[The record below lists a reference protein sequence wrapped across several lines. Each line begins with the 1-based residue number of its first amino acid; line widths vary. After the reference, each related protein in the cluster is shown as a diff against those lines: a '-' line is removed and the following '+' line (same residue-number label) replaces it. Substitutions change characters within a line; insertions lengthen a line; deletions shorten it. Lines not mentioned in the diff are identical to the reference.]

1 MTAPSNA
8 YVIKDGQFLKVM
20 TRKSSSIYP
29 CYVARFLSGTS
40 AQGGYATTSATM
52 KERIKSLF
60 HLDELAD
67 LREKQADGTT
77 KSVGFVGLVNPSGS
91 NAKYHNL
98 TTRGAGLAHR
108 EGAVPLEHMNDAGL
122 NTLAD
127 AAIDAVRSSFANVIV
142 LDVSVTSAFYLMTDK
157 VVWTLKTVGGNA
169 IMQYELGSVAK
180 RTSKAFRPGYWD
192 ASLNP
197 TQQVVS
203 GQALT
208 MEMSVQNA
216 EGTLVRSVLLT
227 TKARVL
233 WEASQ
238 GRPQWRY
245 STAEPSYM
253 RQMTSA
259 AVAMVD
265 LYEADIDKFDYLPG
279 SSSGVAAQAP
289 KFYAG
294 VSADWPSMSSP
305 AAAGWY
311 FCAALALYT
320 EKEEWGARAVYVDS
334 TGTAKYYKDLPDPR
348 TQLVLG
354 MKLTNAATETD
365 RPNDTYRTIELY
377 ARVSGGW
384 YEQYPKIRVRVGVYG
399 TNIPVSADATVITD
413 RDGNVIPHKTNITGL
428 NINVELTQQNS
439 QYSKVVTQA
448 YKTQALMNQYGG
460 SRYYDCG
467 TGVYYKLDQDPSHWS
482 VVCLG
487 ADGSEHEFEGDIT
500 WYGGGVG
507 AEVSK
512 PAQ

>member
-1 MTAPSNA
+1 MSAPTSA
-8 YVIKDGQFLKVM
+8 YVIKDSNFVKVM
-20 TRKSSSIYP
+20 TRKGSTLYP
-29 CYVARFLSGTS
+29 CYVAKFLSGTS
-40 AQGGYATTSATM
+40 AQGGYATTSSTM
-52 KERIKSLF
+52 RERIKSLF
-60 HLDELAD
+60 HLDEIAD
-67 LREKQADGTT
+67 VREEQADGTM

-98 TTRGAGLAHR
+98 TTRGAGITHR
-108 EGAVPLEHMNDAGL
+108 EGAALLEHMNDAGL

-169 IMQYELGSVAK
+169 IMQFELGSVAK

-265 LYEADIDKFDYLPG
+265 LFEADVDKFDNLSAL
-279 SSSGVAAQAP
+279 SSSVAINPP

-294 VSADWPSMSSP
+294 VSADWPTMSSP

-384 YEQYPKIRVRVGVYG
+384 YEQYPIIRVRVGVYG

-428 NINVELTQQNS
+428 NINTELTQQNS